1 MYICKFNIF
10 LIVPRKEYDFVL
22 YKKYIMLLVSVIV
35 VQRKPWEEIYIKK
48 CFPTLYFRLNLYF

>member
-35 VQRKPWEEIYIKK
+35 VQRKP
-48 CFPTLYFRLNLYF
+48 